1 MHTRTHSTLTQRNTT
16 CAHTRARS
24 THANVDFEDLNPHMC
39 VSRTNPHMCV
49 SRTDPLNTHACVYPI
64 IYLGPTEVSPKNE
77 GRASSLGLERW
88 PARSKPQAP
97 ATCA

>member
-1 MHTRTHSTLTQRNTT
+1 MNSLHTHTTQHYMHT
-16 CAHTRARS
+16 HTRARS

-77 GRASSLGLERW
+77 GRALSLGLERC

-97 ATCA
+97 AT